1 MAAGVPRIT
10 LTRLVAAGRL
20 KRIARGV
27 YALPSYEESDNE
39 ALAAVARR
47 APRAV
52 FCLLTALRYH
62 ELTTQSPRE
71 VWIALANKTY
81 APRLDYPS
89 LRVIRYSS
97 ESLNAGVETRQIEG
111 ISIRITGIKK
121 TVADCFKFRNRIGLD
136 VALEALREARRTD
149 RFDID
154 KLWRF
159 AKVDRVTNL
168 IRPYL
173 EALA

>member
-1 MAAGVPRIT
+1 M
-10 LTRLVAAGRL
+10 
-20 KRIARGV
+20 
-27 YALPSYEESDNE
+27 
-39 ALAAVARR
+39 
-47 APRAV
+47 V

-62 ELTTQSPRE
+62 ELTTQSPHE
-71 VWIALANKTY
+71 VWIAIANKAY

-89 LRVIRYSS
+89 LRIVRFSS
-97 ESLNAGVETRQIEG
+97 QSLNPGVETRQIEG
-111 ISIRITGIKK
+111 ISMRITGIEK

-136 VALEALREARRTD
+136 VALEALREARSTD
-149 RFDID
+149 HFDID

-159 AKVDRVTNL
+159 AKVDRVTNV